1 MAGDH
6 ALGLTCSYLN
16 LPGPVG
22 GKRHGETA
30 HPSRSLAVEAPARRE
45 TKAAIETEGHSMHP
59 APKAEAPPACALQP
73 IHIDIPIAIQA
84 TPAPAIPADT
94 RISDQR

>member
-30 HPSRSLAVEAPARRE
+30 PSSHSLAVEAPAGRE
-45 TKAAIETEGHSMHP
+45 TKAAIETEGRSMHP
-59 APKAEAPPACALQP
+59 APKAEAPPACALHP
-73 IHIDIPIAIQA
+73 IHIDIPFGIQT
-84 TPAPAIPADT
+84 TPAPPIPADT
-94 RISDQR
+94 SFSDQR